1 LTAVNGRR
9 AASVSRT
16 HSGEPITLDGN
27 EGVFYAGAARVEI
40 GYPEELLA
48 RLDALRQREA
58 KT

>member
-1 LTAVNGRR
+1 MFHE
-9 AASVSRT
+9 RT
-16 HSGEPITLDGN
+16 SGEPITLDGN

-40 GYPEELLA
+40 DYPEELLA